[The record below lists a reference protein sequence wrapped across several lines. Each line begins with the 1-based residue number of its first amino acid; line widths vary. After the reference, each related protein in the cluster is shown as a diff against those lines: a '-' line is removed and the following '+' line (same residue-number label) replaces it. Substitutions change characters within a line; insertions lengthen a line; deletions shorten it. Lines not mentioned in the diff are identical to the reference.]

1 MTEINTYLL
10 ITKKINK
17 VMFEGSK
24 DDCMVGV
31 VIPSQLL
38 VILTSNDGY
47 F

>member
-1 MTEINTYLL
+1 ML
-10 ITKKINK
+10 IDYKKINE

-24 DDCMVGV
+24 DVCMVGV